1 MRVGACLRVSSE
13 EQISGYSLDAQRRA
27 IEGFYAARGWGEITW
42 YEDAGRFA
50 YADDLAKR
58 SAFARLLGDAEAGA
72 FDVVLVH
79 KGDRRDLEQQRQRA
93 WRRCE
98 AYAAGTD
105 PDAPPTPAP
114 VVRSTWQV
122 RSGDAA

>member
-1 MRVGACLRVSSE
+1 MRVAGYVRVSSE
-13 EQISGYSLDAQRRA
+13 EQVSGYSLDAQRRA
-27 IEGFYAARGWGEITW
+27 IEGFCAARGWDEITW
-42 YEDAGRFA
+42 YEDAGRSA
-50 YADDLAKR
+50 YADDRAKR
-58 SAFARLLGDAEAGA
+58 PAFARLLGDAEAGA

-114 VVRSTWQV
+114 VVRG
-122 RSGDAA
+122 GDAA